1 MLTDTLILS
10 IRNILLLQ
18 LALLLIAPEKYALI
32 YLGVCRFWKSLRN
45 ATHSNPDEARVK
57 GKNFWEVD
65 MSRFEP

>member
-18 LALLLIAPEKYALI
+18 LALLLIAPEKYALM
-32 YLGVCRFWKSLRN
+32 YLGICRFWKSLRKAN
-45 ATHSNPDEARVK
+45 HDEARVK